1 MSLILTY
8 DGELYKEP
16 DNSYGEKTKIVKVIP
31 KYDYKNFSHKNVTY
45 RDKDE
50 NRFEIGDIVRLNT
63 GEKLIFICETRRF
76 AHLCSMDSIDEF
88 NGTVRVPLD
97 IIEKNGES
105 LSGYFTTKLIY
116 NIKEAFENDK
126 HIAKEIKAKVKT
138 LVM

>member
-31 KYDYKNFSHKNVTY
+31 KYDSKNLNVTY

-76 AHLCSMDSIDEF
+76 AHLCSFDAIDEF

-97 IIEKNGES
+97 IIEKNGEI
-105 LSGYFTTKLIY
+105 LSDFYAKKLIC
-116 NIKEAFENDK
+116 NIKEAQANKK
-126 HIAKEIKAKVKT
+126 HIAREIKAKVKT

>member
-31 KYDYKNFSHKNVTY
+31 KYDSKNLNVTY

-50 NRFEIGDIVRLNT
+50 NRFEIGDIVKLNT
-63 GEKLIFICETRRF
+63 GEKLIFICEARRF

-88 NGTVRVPLD
+88 KGTIRVPLD
-97 IIEKNGES
+97 RLEKNEGS
-105 LSGYFTTKLIY
+105 LSEYFTAKLIY
-116 NIKEAFENDK
+116 NIKEALENDK
-126 HIAKEIKAKVKT
+126 HIAKEIKEKVKT

>member
-8 DGELYKEP
+8 EGELYKEP

-50 NRFEIGDIVRLNT
+50 NKFEIGDIVKLDT
-63 GEKLIFICETRRF
+63 GEKLIFICETKRF
-76 AHLCSMDSIDEF
+76 AHLCSFDAIDEF

-97 IIEKNGES
+97 IIEKNGEI
-105 LSGYFTTKLIY
+105 LSDFYAKKLIC
-116 NIKEAFENDK
+116 NIKEAQANKK
-126 HIAKEIKAKVKT
+126 HIAREIKAKIKT

>member
-8 DGELYKEP
+8 EGELYKEP

-31 KYDYKNFSHKNVTY
+31 KYDSKNLNVTY

-63 GEKLIFICETRRF
+63 GEKLIFICEARRF

-88 NGTVRVPLD
+88 KGTIRVPLD
-97 IIEKNGES
+97 RLEKNEGS
-105 LSGYFTTKLIY
+105 LSEYFTAKLIY
-116 NIKEAFENDK
+116 NIKEALENDK
-126 HIAKEIKAKVKT
+126 HIAKDIKEKVKT